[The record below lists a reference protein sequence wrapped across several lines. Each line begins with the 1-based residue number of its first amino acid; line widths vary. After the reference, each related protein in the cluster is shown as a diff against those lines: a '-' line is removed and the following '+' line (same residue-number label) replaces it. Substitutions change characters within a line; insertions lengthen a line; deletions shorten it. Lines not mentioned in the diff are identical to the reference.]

1 MFRDERWIVESHP
14 TQLIGDAQAK
24 FAEAVAKKGA

>member
-1 MFRDERWIVESHP
+1 MFKDERWIVESHP

-24 FAEAVAKKGA
+24 FAEDVAKKGA